1 MEMRVMSAPEEDLT
15 YVALD
20 GRLDLQGT
28 GEIDLELTSRT
39 VAQRK
44 PVVID
49 LTGVLFLASIGMRL
63 LVTTAKG
70 LGRFG
75 HRCVLL
81 NPRENVRAALDT
93 AGLGHIL
100 LVAASET
107 EAFALARGAAR

>member
-1 MEMRVMSAPEEDLT
+1 MELRVMSSPEEDLT

-28 GEIDLELTSRT
+28 GEIDLEFTSHT
-39 VAQRK
+39 VAQKK
-44 PVVID
+44 PAVID
-49 LTGVLFLASIGMRL
+49 LANVIFLASIGMRL

-70 LGRFG
+70 LSRFG

-81 NPRENVRAALDT
+81 NPRENVRTALDT

-100 LVAASET
+100 LVAATES
-107 EAFALARGAAR
+107 EAFQLARGVSA

>member
-1 MEMRVMSAPEEDLT
+1 MSSPEQDLT
-15 YVALD
+15 YLALD
-20 GRLDLQGT
+20 GRLDLEGT
-28 GEIDLELTSRT
+28 GEIDLVFTSQT

-44 PVVID
+44 PAVID
-49 LTGVLFLASIGMRL
+49 LGGVIFLASIGMRL

-70 LGRFG
+70 LSRFG

-100 LVAASET
+100 LIAGNES
-107 EAFALARGAAR
+107 EAFQMARGVAQ